1 MPANLLTVIKK
12 LIPLKGMRRNLEGSK
27 FLGYVEDDPSFFE
40 KEDGN
45 PIDDTSSKNGSDNEN
60 INVET

>member
-1 MPANLLTVIKK
+1 
-12 LIPLKGMRRNLEGSK
+12 MRRNLEGSK

-40 KEDGN
+40 EEDGN

-60 INVET
+60 IDVET